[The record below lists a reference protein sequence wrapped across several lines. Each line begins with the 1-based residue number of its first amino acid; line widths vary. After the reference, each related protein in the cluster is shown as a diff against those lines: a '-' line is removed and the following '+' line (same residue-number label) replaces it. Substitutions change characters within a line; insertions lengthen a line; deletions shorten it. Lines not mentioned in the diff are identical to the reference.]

1 MLDLEDWVRKQ
12 LEDERNQLQV
22 HLLRSN
28 GASNDQVGY
37 GNHPADYATD
47 VFDHTLNLT
56 LCHHY
61 ERRLLEVENA
71 FRRLEQGTY
80 GICEKCGQAID
91 PARLK
96 ALPEAVLCIKCKGG
110 L

>member
-1 MLDLEDWVRKQ
+1 MLGSQDWGRKQ

-28 GASNDQVGY
+28 GMSNGHVGH

-47 VFDHTLNLT
+47 VFDHTLSLA

-61 ERRLLEVENA
+61 ERRLLEVESA
-71 FRRLEQGTY
+71 FRRLAQGTY
-80 GICEKCGQAID
+80 GMCEECGQAID

-96 ALPEAVLCIKCKGG
+96 VLPEAALCIKCKSRP
-110 L
+110 